1 MFTKVSFPKMERRAL
16 VYFSLFVLGTNLIR
30 GTSGTTDVSSVV
42 THTTDY
48 TNASIDVVD
57 PHATDGVAAT
67 NLTATDNTNLTEGTD
82 DVVFVEYLEKCCWY
96 DNAVCAG
103 NNTFCSSCICRCQ
116 GNHSFNNVSM
126 SCEAVGGQDDQ
137 VGGRLP
143 GQPCTSAS
151 QCIEGLLC
159 NSTICT
165 CPWPCVYVEKHLVCD
180 CGESMNPL
188 TGPIVCG
195 LVLGLLIVMFW
206 CTRTYYT
213 YDRFKEQNKVSRLP
227 TSVSGIST
235 LGAAYGTDH
244 ITMNP
249 MRSQTHPLALPS
261 CPRPHSQTVAP
272 LSPSFRYQPP
282 QVEAARPPGQ
292 NYQTPFAPPHRLATS
307 TFSPSY
313 QIFGS
318 DNPAYDISSG
328 PAGPPCPSSAPEDRR
343 SVPNSVSKTS
353 VPPTPDLTQ
362 PPRSA
367 RF

>member
-1 MFTKVSFPKMERRAL
+1 MRGLKAVQYLAGRAEGWMYVTPDGASCSCVCCCTTCRR
-16 VYFSLFVLGTNLIR
+16 TR
-30 GTSGTTDVSSVV
+30 TSGTTDVSSVV

-116 GNHSFNNVSM
+116 G
-126 SCEAVGGQDDQ
+126 
-137 VGGRLP
+137 
-143 GQPCTSAS
+143 
-151 QCIEGLLC
+151 
-159 NSTICT
+159 
-165 CPWPCVYVEKHLVCD
+165 PCVYVEKHLVCD